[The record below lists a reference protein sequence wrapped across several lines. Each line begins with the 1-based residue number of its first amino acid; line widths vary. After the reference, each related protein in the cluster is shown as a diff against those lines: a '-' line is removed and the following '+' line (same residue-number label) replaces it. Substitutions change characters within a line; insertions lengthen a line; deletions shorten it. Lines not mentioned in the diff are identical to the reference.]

1 MLCAQAAIAAFKYF
15 QQFTEYK
22 KKVARGYKWDGKGNA
37 IAPSGE
43 RDLMDVEGAS
53 GTMEET
59 SNPVAEGADEYEM
72 ET

>member
-1 MLCAQAAIAAFKYF
+1 MLCEQSAIAAAKYF
-15 QQFTEYK
+15 QQFAEYK
-22 KKVARGYKWDGKGNA
+22 KKVARGYTWDGKGNA
-37 IAPSGE
+37 IAPAGE
-43 RDLMDVEGAS
+43 RDVMDVERAA